1 MKNPKAESPNENQNK
16 KNRKKGSGT
25 LYQRKRGGVWHA
37 RWMVNGKL
45 FSRST
50 GTANYREAEAKLAE
64 FVAPFASKDEGETF
78 QALQAKIDGSK
89 AKARLAVTFAQAWEA
104 FSGNEI
110 DRKKGSERDE
120 ALYRG
125 RWNRFCEWMKGAHPE
140 LTSPAQ
146 VDEFIA
152 KEFLA
157 EIKRNSAPKTF
168 NLYRA
173 LLSQV
178 WGILEKR
185 EMVAGNVWKSVKPLP
200 VRGDIRPERKLTE
213 EEIAALDKHLRE
225 KASPEM
231 RLFFLLG
238 LYTGQRSNDC
248 ALLKWDAI
256 DFKENRIRCVPHK
269 TRDFGTKVEIPIH
282 ATLAEALLEVP
293 PEKRTGY
300 VVPSIA
306 DAFLTRQSTVSRWIA
321 EEFEAAGIKTF
332 SEEER
337 NGRRVKEVGFHSFRH
352 TFISICA
359 LAGVPF
365 SIVQAIVGHTNQRMT
380 EEYAQVEGAA
390 LNRVLG
396 ALPALGGDSS
406 RRMQEA
412 ALEGFQTALNGLL
425 AAGLNA
431 EEWERARGMLA
442 AIGKAPV
449 LLSSSNGELNK

>member
-1 MKNPKAESPNENQNK
+1 M
-16 KNRKKGSGT
+16 G
-25 LYQRKRGGVWHA
+25 
-37 RWMVNGKL
+37 
-45 FSRST
+45 
-50 GTANYREAEAKLAE
+50 
-64 FVAPFASKDEGETF
+64 
-78 QALQAKIDGSK
+78 
-89 AKARLAVTFAQAWEA
+89 VTFAQAWEA
-104 FSGNEI
+104 FEGNEI
-110 DRKKGSERDE
+110 DRKRGSERDE

-125 RWNRFCEWMKGAHPE
+125 RWNRFCEWMKGTHPE

-146 VDEFIA
+146 VDEFVA
-152 KEFLA
+152 KEYLA
-157 EIKRNSAPKTF
+157 EVKRNSAPKTF

-185 EMVAGNVWKSVKPLP
+185 GMVAGNVWKSIKPLP

-213 EEIAALDKHLRE
+213 AEIAALDRHLRE

-231 RLFFLLG
+231 RRFFLLG

-256 DFKENRIRCVPHK
+256 DFDANRIRCIPHK
-269 TRDFGTKVEIPIH
+269 TKDYGTRVEIPIH

-293 PEKRTGY
+293 PEKRTGF
-300 VVPSIA
+300 VVPQIA

-332 SEEER
+332 AEDER

-390 LNRVLG
+390 LNRVLN

-406 RRMQEA
+406 RRTQQT

-425 AAGLNA
+425 NAGLNA
-431 EEWERARGMLA
+431 EEWERARGMLS
-442 AIGKAPV
+442 AIVKAP
-449 LLSSSNGELNK
+449 LLLPANK